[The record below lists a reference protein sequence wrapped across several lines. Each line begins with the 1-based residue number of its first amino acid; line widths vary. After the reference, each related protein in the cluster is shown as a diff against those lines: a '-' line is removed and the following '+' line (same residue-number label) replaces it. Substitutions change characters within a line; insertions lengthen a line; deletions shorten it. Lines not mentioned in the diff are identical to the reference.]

1 MSLILKSNQVFNGS
15 LSPEFDTYKARVLAD
30 GGVLKNE
37 SKTLEA
43 FMFFRGLGL
52 NSNLIHSATSPTWG
66 VKLSGANVVKL
77 YNLFDPSGD
86 VVVTSGSYALKE
98 KGAGMFGYVSVG
110 SSVNRMAANGSIAS
124 KNISYFGALK
134 PNIAKSGVGFL
145 TMGYSVATPKERI
158 FILAYNHNTNVFN
171 ANGYV
176 NSGEIE
182 GVLTGDNISMSIAPQ
197 TGLRLYQDGA
207 IVASDNTFTPTNA
220 SEYEVN
226 ITSPEIDD
234 RYSGMAGDIYLNIF
248 ARDLS
253 NSQNLTLSKFASD
266 FI

>member
-1 MSLILKSNQVFNGS
+1 MSLILKSNQVFTGS

-66 VKLSGANVVKL
+66 VKLSGADVVKI

-86 VVVTSGSYALKE
+86 VVVTRGSYALKE
-98 KGAGMFGYVSVG
+98 KGAGVFGFVSTG
-110 SSVNRMAANGSIAS
+110 SGTNRMAANGTIVS

-134 PNIAKSGVGFL
+134 PNIATSGIGFL

-158 FILAYNHNTNVFN
+158 LLIAYNHNTNVFN
-171 ANGYV
+171 VNGYV

-182 GVLTGDNISMSIAPQ
+182 GVPTGDNISMSIDTQ
-197 TGLRLYQDGA
+197 TGLNVYQDGA
-207 IVASDNTFTPTNA
+207 IVASDNTVTPTNA
-220 SEYEVN
+220 NEYDVN
-226 ITSPEIDD
+226 ITSPEINDGNF
-234 RYSGMAGDIYLNIF
+234 GMAGDIYLNIF

-253 NSQNLTLSKFASD
+253 SSQNLALSKFASD